1 MWLLTLG
8 AFAVGSTTVAAS
20 SAAPSPNGRI
30 AFSGEW
36 AEERFDQIFSVDLE
50 TGNQRSL
57 TPIESLAGRLA
68 AVSPDGR
75 TILFLRG
82 SIWRMDADG
91 GRKRELARGSE
102 PSWSPDGKRIAYVD
116 AGYVTTMTAD
126 GGDRRRLARGTL
138 PVWSP
143 DGHRIAYVERGSP
156 VRVMVVAADGSGR
169 RSLYSTTDDFLSVL
183 WSPDGADVA
192 VAADDLIVLVPVA
205 AGAQRVLARD
215 VAGLTGPQ
223 WSPDGS
229 RLAFARSGQLFTM
242 SASGGGMVAL
252 TDPLRAGAGPAA
264 EFDSSPQ
271 WSPDGRSVAFIRA
284 VTMSPRGVIERQE
297 IWVVPAGGGAA
308 RQVTKPTDDRTFR
321 TELAWLEDRS
331 LVYSRAL
338 IFNRRGVLSVRPD
351 GTKLSR
357 LELGALA
364 PAFSPDGRS
373 IAFVVNANPSV
384 PVRGELFV
392 MRSDG
397 SNVRQL
403 TRSDGQEGSPS
414 WSPDGSRIVFTRAVP
429 NGNRSA
435 VYTIRADGTGLT
447 RIRAATAA
455 YGGPAWS
462 PDGRTIAANRD
473 GDLIT
478 MNANGSNPRPI
489 PGLTG
494 RGRYVSSP
502 AWSPHGDRIS
512 FIRMCYAPTCEGIK
526 VSLWTVGARGESPRE
541 LAENAYH
548 AAWSPDGTRLAV
560 VEATNRTLRV
570 LTANGKLLRKL
581 GFNAVS
587 VSWQPTCTRSGGPRA
602 DRLAGTERTELI
614 CGLGGADR
622 ITGGPG
628 RDRLF
633 GGDGN
638 DAIDARDG
646 TFDVIGCGPGRD
658 TVRADRSD
666 YVGVDCERVTRR

>member
-1 MWLLTLG
+1 M
-8 AFAVGSTTVAAS
+8 
-20 SAAPSPNGRI
+20 
-30 AFSGEW
+30 
-36 AEERFDQIFSVDLE
+36 
-50 TGNQRSL
+50 
-57 TPIESLAGRLA
+57 
-68 AVSPDGR
+68 
-75 TILFLRG
+75 
-82 SIWRMDADG
+82 
-91 GRKRELARGSE
+91 
-102 PSWSPDGKRIAYVD
+102 
-116 AGYVTTMTAD
+116 
-126 GGDRRRLARGTL
+126 
-138 PVWSP
+138 
-143 DGHRIAYVERGSP
+143 
-156 VRVMVVAADGSGR
+156 VMVVGADGTGR
-169 RSLYSTTDDFLSVL
+169 RSLYSTSDTFLSVL
-183 WSPDGADVA
+183 WSPDGRGVV

-435 VYTIRADGTGLT
+435 VYTIRADGTGL
-447 RIRAATAA
+447 RRLRAPTAQ
-455 YGGPAWS
+455 YTGPAWS
-462 PDGRTIAANRD
+462 PDGRSIAVGRD

-478 MNANGSNPRPI
+478 VSPDGSNPRRI
-489 PGLTG
+489 PGVAR
-494 RGRYVSSP
+494 RGQFVSSP
-502 AWSPHGDRIS
+502 AWSPRGERIS
-512 FIRMCYAPTCEGIK
+512 FIRWCFTACTQTDAG
-526 VSLWTVGARGESPRE
+526 LWTVGPQGERPRK
-541 LAENAYH
+541 LLPNAHH
-548 AAWSPDGTRLAV
+548 AAWAPDGSRLAV
-560 VEATNRTLRV
+560 VEATDRTIHILSP
-570 LTANGKLLRKL
+570 AGKSIRKL
-581 GFNAVS
+581 GLNADR
-587 VSWQPTCTRSGGPRA
+587 VSWQPNCTRSGTPTA
-602 DRLAGTERTELI
+602 DRLSGTASGESI

-622 ITGGPG
+622 IIGGRG

-633 GGDGN
+633 GGAGN
-638 DAIDARDG
+638 DTIHARDG
-646 TFDVIGCGPGRD
+646 TFDVVGCGPGTD
-658 TVRADRSD
+658 TTHVDRVD